1 MRAWIRFFLG
11 TPQRFLW
18 TLGVLGI
25 LTVIV
30 FPGLLGLAA
39 GRLQIAVVQMFGELS
54 PLVGPLL
61 YLGILLLG
69 LRFFWRAI
77 AGR

>member
-1 MRAWIRFFLG
+1 MRAWIGFFLG

-18 TLGVLGI
+18 TLGVFGI

-39 GRLQIAVVQMFGELS
+39 GRLQIAVVQMLGELS